1 MDIETVSM
9 TLIAHA
15 GEARRLA
22 FEALA
27 KAKTH
32 DFTEADVLITES
44 EKEVTLSHQGQTD
57 LLINE
62 AKGVST
68 QVNVLLVHSQDHL
81 MTSMLAIDLIKEMII
96 LYKELSKK

>member
-27 KAKTH
+27 KERSYFVPSGTNR
-32 DFTEADVLITES
+32 F
-44 EKEVTLSHQGQTD
+44 
-57 LLINE
+57 IN
-62 AKGVST
+62 
-68 QVNVLLVHSQDHL
+68 
-81 MTSMLAIDLIKEMII
+81 
-96 LYKELSKK
+96 

>member
-32 DFTEADVLITES
+32 DFTEADVLIAES
-44 EKEVTLSHQGQTD
+44 EKEVTFCPIRDKQ
-57 LLINE
+57 I
-62 AKGVST
+62 
-68 QVNVLLVHSQDHL
+68 
-81 MTSMLAIDLIKEMII
+81 
-96 LYKELSKK
+96 Y